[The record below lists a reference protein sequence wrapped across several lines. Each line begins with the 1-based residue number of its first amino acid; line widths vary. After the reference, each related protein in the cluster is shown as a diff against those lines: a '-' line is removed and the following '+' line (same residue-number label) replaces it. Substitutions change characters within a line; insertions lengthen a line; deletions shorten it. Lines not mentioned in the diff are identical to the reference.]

1 MNTHSPDELIQI
13 ASSLQKRGFN
23 QEEITLQLRQQG
35 APENLLQE
43 IIGELKKIKLLRKR
57 NTGFAC
63 CSIGVVMLVV
73 GCMLTLFL
81 YDSGASIKFA
91 MYGLTTIGVIFSVK
105 GLVDIMGW

>member
-1 MNTHSPDELIQI
+1 MNANPFNELIQK
-13 ASSLQKRGFN
+13 ASLLQQQGLSHD
-23 QEEITLQLRQQG
+23 EITLQLRQQG

-43 IIGELKKIKLLRKR
+43 IVGELKKIKLLRKR

-63 CSIGVVMLVV
+63 CSIGVVLLVV

-91 MYGLTTIGVIFSVK
+91 MYGLTTIGVIFSMK